1 MFVVFC
7 HSVRV
12 CTEWLDS
19 RLPESGVHGVCPS
32 SEVCVRP
39 FEAGFWFQVARS
51 QLAAFVGLKH
61 SEALGF
67 LKKQCHICVSMCIF
81 LFLGTVC
88 LMPIT
93 SYFSVKHSD
102 ELISH

>member
-7 HSVRV
+7 RSVHV

-19 RLPESGVHGVCPS
+19 RLPESGVHGVCPC

-39 FEAGFWFQVARS
+39 FEAGFWFQVART

-67 LKKQCHICVSMCIF
+67 LKKQCHFCVCVCVFYIFFPRNLLFDSDYIIF
-81 LFLGTVC
+81 LGETL
-88 LMPIT
+88 
-93 SYFSVKHSD
+93 
-102 ELISH
+102 